1 MNMPIIIKSAAQPAS
16 APNEDK
22 ASLPASIILGNIA
35 GRALRAP
42 GQIAATGLGMSLK
55 RTPTL
60 SGEAEVAD
68 QLLRRYSPGV
78 AEIGDTADAAAHM
91 ARKLPQSLREPL
103 TDALEGYLDKVGPH
117 YNPSTKMIYNVG
129 GKGSQALGE
138 ALSKSPGVI
147 GHELGHA
154 LNHKLLGRLYPPLMA
169 ASRYSMMTALP
180 IGIMGYLRHRDSDR
194 NKANKW
200 RNASLAIGGAG
211 TAATLLDEG
220 TASLRAMK
228 MLKSL
233 NPGKAILKANR
244 TRLGKAFGTYATIGT
259 IPLALAGGL
268 YSLDVMAYK
277 RRQDAMR
284 QAADP
289 DMR

>member
-1 MNMPIIIKSAAQPAS
+1 MNMPIIIKSAAQSAP
-16 APNEDK
+16 APNEYT

-35 GRALRAP
+35 GKGLKIP
-42 GQIAATGLGMSLK
+42 GQLAATGLGMSLK
-55 RTPTL
+55 RAPML

-78 AEIGDTADAAAHM
+78 AEIGDTADAAAHTL
-91 ARKLPQSLREPL
+91 RKLPQSLREPL
-103 TDALEGYLDKVGPH
+103 TDALKGYLDKAGPH

-154 LNHKLLGRLYPPLMA
+154 LNHKLLGRLYPPLMTV
-169 ASRYSMMTALP
+169 SRYSMASALP
-180 IGIMGYLRHRDSDR
+180 IGIMGYLYQRNRDR
-194 NKANKW
+194 KKANKW
-200 RNASLAIGGAG
+200 RDASLAVAGTGGAL
-211 TAATLLDEG
+211 TLLDEG
-220 TASLRAMK
+220 TASLRSMK

-233 NPGKAILKANR
+233 NPGKAILRANR
-244 TRLGKAFGTYATIGT
+244 AKLGKAFGTYAAAGA

-268 YSLDVMAYK
+268 YAL
-277 RRQDAMR
+277 DAMSYRRKQEAGR
-284 QAADP
+284 QAANP
-289 DMR
+289 ETS